1 MESKLRNLRKNIGLS
16 AKELGFISGVN
27 FRMIL
32 KYETGEKNID
42 HAKPETLIKLA
53 EALDCKVSDIIENKD
68 IIKIFN

>member
-1 MESKLRNLRKNIGLS
+1 
-16 AKELGFISGVN
+16 
-27 FRMIL
+27 MIL

-53 EALDCKVSDIIENKD
+53 EALGCKVSDIIENKD

>member
-1 MESKLRNLRKNIGLS
+1 
-16 AKELGFISGVN
+16 
-27 FRMIL
+27 MIL

-53 EALDCKVSDIIENKD
+53 EALGWKVSDIIENKD